1 MSHFQRCIHHILA
14 AEGGYVNDP
23 NDPGKATKF
32 GISKRSYPDFD
43 IKHITE
49 SQAIALYERDFW
61 RPIQGD
67 DLPAGLDLL
76 NLDHGINAGV
86 GTAISILQGLTG
98 APEDGI
104 MGPITLASITA
115 RDTESLITRFSAAR
129 LAYYESLSG
138 WRHYAVGWRSRV
150 QRMQR
155 LALSMARA
163 LEPQAA

>member
-115 RDTESLITRFSAAR
+115 RDT
-129 LAYYESLSG
+129 G
-138 WRHYAVGWRSRV
+138 
-150 QRMQR
+150 
-155 LALSMARA
+155 
-163 LEPQAA
+163 